1 MLDTIKFGIP
11 LSRSQH
17 EKISRLSAQNQNEQW
32 VLFNP
37 KTGDLRFVRHKGLF
51 KCDQQSFRREIFW
64 DIPESYIENDTYLTV
79 ELSLPKYWYG
89 HNIHL
94 LFDWYSVIEE
104 IRKQFQKQLKC
115 IFPNINTWKVWRADI
130 CYAWRCPSQ
139 HVAQSLLDSLK
150 NLDFPRKKSTIYPD
164 SILFA
169 GTEYSFKFY
178 LKYPEFIAHDRKAL
192 LKDNARLEWIEY
204 LEKKA
209 SGVIRCEATL
219 RRKYLQRQG
228 INTIED
234 LNKTNQ
240 HIHFSDDTI
249 ENYPDIEDNLM
260 TQMLVLTSIL
270 NYMGHTIN
278 GWGLGNKITLYNEI
292 LESNDGEYTFSAP
305 SHLIDVGMREIEFKG
320 GMFYVVEKPLTMDIL
335 SNLITK
341 FIGSYKGLNNIEA
354 VEEKI
359 IKKYKKIRAAKLLGF
374 YTYVSRKGIKRA
386 KEFYGHD
393 VYYRCKSDLKKIG
406 VNLITPPVVIN
417 ASDRFLKN
425 FEFTLP
431 NEYGTNQVDDYRD
444 HDNLLNLPSQEEA

>member
-17 EKISRLSAQNQNEQW
+17 EKLSRLSIQNQKEQW
-32 VLFNP
+32 VLFDP
-37 KTGDLRFVRHKGLF
+37 KTGDLRFIRHKGLF

-64 DIPESYIENDTYLTV
+64 DISESYIENDAYLTV

-94 LFDWYSVIEE
+94 LFDWYSVIEK
-104 IRKQFQKQLKC
+104 IRKQFQIQLKC

-139 HVAQSLLDSLK
+139 STAKLLLDSLK
-150 NLDFPRKKSTIYPD
+150 KLDFPYKKKVIRD
-164 SILFA
+164 ESIMFPGA
-169 GTEYSFKFY
+169 TYSFKFY

-209 SGVIRCEATL
+209 NGIIRCEATL
-219 RRKYLQRQG
+219 RRKWLRKKG
-228 INTIED
+228 IDTIED
-234 LNKTNQ
+234 LNKTDKY
-240 HIHFSDDTI
+240 IYFTEETI
-249 ENYPDIEDNLM
+249 ENYPDIEENYM
-260 TQMLVLTSIL
+260 TQMSVLCNVLDHID
-270 NYMGHTIN
+270 YEEY
-278 GWGLGNKITLYNEI
+278 GWKSDDKITLYNEV
-292 LESNDGEYTFSAP
+292 LDTNNDKYNISTL
-305 SHLIDVGMREIEFKG
+305 SHTINISMEEIEFKG
-320 GMFYVVEKPLTMDIL
+320 GIFHVIEKPITMNIL
-335 SNLITK
+335 SDLITK
-341 FIGSYKGLNNIEA
+341 FIGDYKGLNNIEA

-359 IKKYKKIRAAKLLGF
+359 VNSYKKIRATKLLGF
-374 YTYVSRKGIKRA
+374 YTYVSRKGIKKA

-406 VNLITPPVVIN
+406 VNLIAPPVIIN

-431 NEYGTNQVDDYRD
+431 SEYGTNQVDDYRD
-444 HDNLLNLPSQEEA
+444 HDNILNLPKQKEG